1 MPRIYGFANKKGGQ
15 SKSTTTILLA
25 RLLAIYGARVLVV
38 DAAQPGTTTTAFRT
52 ELPDTYHGL
61 ADLLNAVFM
70 APRGAAVET
79 VIRNALDNPPPLPL
93 RASERIWLLPYDER
107 LDEVAARC
115 LRRDDTLALI
125 FYQLRQ
131 QVDII
136 LVDYPTDYGPLM
148 ENCLYVT
155 DRIIIPVA
163 PAPEAIDGLQ
173 QFLHVMA
180 EARRMGRRATLAG
193 ILLTQAREGSGRF
206 NDVCRALIAAPEIAG
221 EHLRTKLFGWAVKYS
236 EHYPQ
241 SFKFGQPV
249 WERTNDEAVWAG
261 YVLTAEWILRD
272 AGLEDLVAHR
282 VKPASLAPDTLALDP
297 FSRSFIPWTVAS
309 QHAPA
314 IMAPPAARGRAHEEY
329 AQ

>member
-25 RLLAIYGARVLVV
+25 RLLAHHGARVLAV

-52 ELPDTYHGL
+52 MLPETYHGL

-70 APRGAAVET
+70 APRHIPMET
-79 VIRNALDNPPPLPL
+79 VIRGALDNPPPLPL
-93 RASERIWLLPYDER
+93 CAGENLWLLPYDER

-125 FYQLRQ
+125 FHQLRHE
-131 QVDII
+131 VDII

-155 DRIIIPVA
+155 DRIIIPVV

-180 EARRMGRRATLAG
+180 EARRLGRRATLAG
-193 ILLTQAREGSGRF
+193 ILITQAREGSGRF
-206 NDVCRALIAAPEIAG
+206 NDVCRTLAAAPEIAG

-236 EHYPQ
+236 EHFPQ
-241 SFKFGQPV
+241 SFKFGQAV
-249 WERTNDEAVWAG
+249 WERTSDETVWAG

-272 AGLEDLVAHR
+272 AGLEHLIPYRAG
-282 VKPASLAPDTLALDP
+282 PTLLAPTTQVLDP
-297 FSRSFIPWTVAS
+297 FSRTFVPWTTAARRAPATMAS
-309 QHAPA
+309 QGAPV
-314 IMAPPAARGRAHEEY
+314 PTPEE
-329 AQ
+329 QR